1 MNDVAMKGAGESA
14 PNGRVLLEMR
24 DNVAIMTLNDPSVLN
39 AFGLKLRHD
48 MSWAL
53 DQVESSGARCLMIT
67 GAGRAFCSGANL
79 NDPDRP
85 PRDRAAEARGE
96 VKSDL
101 EAWYNPTFIRLRDLA
116 MPIVTA
122 INGIAAG
129 AGMSLALMGDIRI
142 AANSASFLQAFARIG
157 LVPDCGS
164 SYILPRMIGM
174 ARAMELSML
183 AERLPAGTALAWG
196 MINRV
201 VDDAELPGQAMVVA
215 RGLAEGPASLGLIRK
230 MYWASLENTYE
241 QQLDLEAKYQIQA
254 GMTEDYTEGVTAFR
268 EKRRTRF
275 TGR

>member
-1 MNDVAMKGAGESA
+1 MEDATEAA
-14 PNGRVLLEMR
+14 PNRRILLQR
-24 DNVAIMTLNDPSVLN
+24 QDNVVVMTLNDPAVLN
-39 AFGLKLRHD
+39 AFGFKLRQD

-53 DQVESSGARCLMIT
+53 DQVEAGGARCLMIT

-101 EAWYNPTFIRLRDLA
+101 ESWYNPTFIRLRDLA

-129 AGMSLALMGDIRI
+129 AGMSLALMGDIRV
-142 AANSASFLQAFARIG
+142 AGRSASFLQAFARIG

-164 SYILPRMIGM
+164 SYVLPRMIGM
-174 ARAMELSML
+174 ARAMELSLL
-183 AERLPAGTALAWG
+183 AGRLPGGTALAWG

-201 VDDAELPGQAMVVA
+201 VPDAELPDAAMAIA
-215 RGLAEGPASLGLIRK
+215 RGLAEGPASLALIRK
-230 MYWASLENTYE
+230 MYWASLEN
-241 QQLDLEAKYQIQA
+241 
-254 GMTEDYTEGVTAFR
+254 
-268 EKRRTRF
+268 
-275 TGR
+275 